1 MTNTILRKRV
11 IAMVAMCYAMT
22 TDELWEVYEKIGSLD
37 VIIQALENDTLAD
50 LLR

>member
-1 MTNTILRKRV
+1 MTNTIPRKRV
-11 IAMVAMCYAMT
+11 IAMVAMCYALT
-22 TDELWEVYEKIGSLD
+22 TDELWEAYGKIGSLD